1 MATSKVAHKYTG
13 LSSLFE
19 QTGTTVFSSKTG
31 DQVGTKTVTKSGYR
45 PICLAGYSM
54 TGTYSG
60 RAIIHRLRLADSADG
75 TTTIQY
81 SINCSTDSGASSTLN
96 VYICWMK
103 IT

>member
-1 MATSKVAHKYTG
+1 MATNKVAHKYTG

-19 QTGTTVFSSKTG
+19 QQAVTVFSSKTG

-45 PICLAGYSM
+45 PICMAGYSM
-54 TGTYSG
+54 SGTYSG
-60 RAIIHRLRLADSADG
+60 RAVIHRLRLADSADG

-81 SINCSTDSGASSTLN
+81 SINCPTYSGSSSTLT

-103 IT
+103 LT